1 MKWMTDPK
9 LASLA
14 VIDES
19 KVTSP
24 ESWIYLIITAT
35 SYPFGIPSRSFLP
48 VAHPVSD
55 DLFAASLHR
64 DATIQP
70 HT

>member
-1 MKWMTDPK
+1 MTDPT
-9 LASLA
+9 LANLA

-19 KVTSP
+19 KVTSA

-35 SYPFGIPSRSFLP
+35 SYPFGVPSRSFLA

-55 DLFAASLHR
+55 DLFAASLHT
-64 DATIQP
+64 DPTIQH

>member
-1 MKWMTDPK
+1 MTDPK

-19 KVTSP
+19 KVISP

-35 SYPFGIPSRSFLP
+35 GYPFGVPSRSFLA

-55 DLFAASLHR
+55 DPFAASLHR
-64 DATIQP
+64 DPAIQP
-70 HT
+70 YT